1 MKFLS
6 SELFFKQDNQRDELF
21 RQHVKSPKFY
31 YIHLFSLQYKWE
43 KKKNTHPSFT
53 PTFTVPALHF
63 HLILQ
68 VLSTTHYPS
77 VMSGSHSPL
86 QVFQSSSYLKNV
98 YRFVLQNMH
107 FFSKTSFPQLDYYK
121 LWFHISLSTSFSIA
135 YIPF

>member
-1 MKFLS
+1 MG
-6 SELFFKQDNQRDELF
+6 E
-21 RQHVKSPKFY
+21 
-31 YIHLFSLQYKWE
+31 
-43 KKKNTHPSFT
+43 KKNTHPSFT

-86 QVFQSSSYLKNV
+86 QIFQSSSYLKNV

-121 LWFHISLSTSFSIA
+121 L
-135 YIPF
+135 